1 MHQQHSRYTYR
12 TTSNLSSAR
21 RRLSIIYSLA
31 SIGGPRWLYGS
42 ITGRNSQLPCPSV
55 MVGTAELAMQR
66 YRLQSRTRRLPNSPS
81 FTFLV
86 ILAMGSEYSARGCEL
101 KIQSRVCF
109 PLGRNAYAPSS
120 GTGLYT

>member
-42 ITGRNSQLPCPSV
+42 ISLILGGILSFHV
-55 MVGTAELAMQR
+55 
-66 YRLQSRTRRLPNSPS
+66 RRW
-81 FTFLV
+81 
-86 ILAMGSEYSARGCEL
+86 R
-101 KIQSRVCF
+101 
-109 PLGRNAYAPSS
+109 
-120 GTGLYT
+120 